1 MQNQDIVSMVGI
13 CQMMTTNVVYFLINE
28 LIYY

>member
-13 CQMMTTNVVYFLINE
+13 CQMMTTNVMYFLINE